1 MLLPDPSQRVQP
13 FQRINWRLT
22 SRSRKTHGG
31 DANQRLQSMTMNS
44 AARCW
49 KKIFCHSAN
58 ATSVES
64 PTNPPQPSSS
74 SGLLKKT
81 SVFSIGILIE
91 EGQLVKCGNIPY
103 SGKSVPEL
111 SIILQVLT
119 VHFLLVRH
127 FVPKVFSTE
136 LWLEESKVVVRLA
149 VKEAYVVCVFVWVLL
164 LISSKAAKKGLF
176 LQNLLPPSRT

>member
-1 MLLPDPSQRVQP
+1 MEKNPR
-13 FQRINWRLT
+13 
-22 SRSRKTHGG
+22 G

-44 AARCW
+44 ARCK
-49 KKIFCHSAN
+49 KKIFCHPAN

-64 PTNPPQPSSS
+64 PTNPRQPSSS
-74 SGLLKKT
+74 SGLLKET
-81 SVFSIGILIE
+81 LSFSIGILIE
-91 EGQLVKCGNIPY
+91 EGRLVKCWNIPY
-103 SGKSVPEL
+103 SGKSVPEP

-136 LWLEESKVVVRLA
+136 LWLEESKVVVRVA

-164 LISSKAAKKGLF
+164 PKQQSRQKGP
-176 LQNLLPPSRT
+176 LLTKPFTTIED